1 MRQWENETPSG
12 GLTEVYVYRPESKTI
27 WPDDKLGT
35 AFSQIDPR
43 CSLPGNTGPAEYLHA
58 FPVTSAP
65 GGPGNS
71 ASQFK
76 QVKYLVKIKRTEW
89 GPPLFF

>member
-1 MRQWENETPSG
+1 
-12 GLTEVYVYRPESKTI
+12 VYRSESKTV

-43 CSLPGNTGPAEYLHA
+43 CSLPGNTGPAEYFH
-58 FPVTSAP
+58 TSPLPSAS

-76 QVKYLVKIKRTEW
+76 QVKYLVETHEATP
-89 GPPLFF
+89 GPPPSIFVHPFVG